1 MEDSQS
7 DSQFDLD
14 KDVKRHRS
22 AHIPAGSDALN
33 KIFPKD
39 KSTID
44 NTNPNHKT
52 NNDLFRIKSSSI
64 FAYQEFDRF
73 SSFCDNEEKLNDEV
87 KNNQSEGN
95 NKDEYNNCSTSFS
108 VEINE
113 ESQHSA
119 NCLKRKSAID
129 VLPNLSQYLQF
140 QNQVLEGG
148 PNFDNTNGGTG
159 VNFDEFVNN
168 YINSDNRRRNTQKI
182 NRNYFN
188 AFFDEKK
195 NNQKN
200 NQEQINNFE
209 NRKKSNSLIF
219 FKGYNNY
226 NNRMN
231 LFNNN
236 FCMNQ
241 PFNGNNIEDM
251 KDKNEIVNNEIKNNN
266 EQNDFYIN
274 MNEYNEVVRKKS
286 NSLAVKAN
294 TMLGPAFQIN
304 FPYQQNNKYFPIN
317 SNNMPK
323 SNKYNDLYLN
333 KKSNIYS
340 LCQDQSNCR
349 NLQDQLEKNKNDVH
363 YIKNFLDQIKPNL
376 ISIMTHQF
384 GNYVIQKLLEILI
397 YQENKAL
404 FTEIISLLDQNNSLY
419 SISINNYGTRV
430 IQKTLEKL
438 IESGYTKIETE
449 EINNCLK
456 NLLSKHLYDLCKDK
470 NGNHVYQ
477 KLLKVFSGEK
487 EEINNFLYDYLADI
501 AIDVALLQQGATIFS
516 TAIELGSYNQ
526 KEKLCL
532 KIIPN
537 LDKLINN
544 KYGNYSVQAFIKKL
558 KNENKLIEPIYS
570 YISKNIVD
578 LSKQKFSS
586 NVIDA
591 FIMKED
597 EFSKLLI
604 NDIIK
609 NNQIKD
615 IIKDQYGNYVIQKA
629 MSISDT
635 ETLNK
640 IIEQIKPIIPE
651 LMLSNFG
658 KKVVNKLMQ
667 QYSVVFQND

>member
-44 NTNPNHKT
+44 NANLNHKT

-64 FAYQEFDRF
+64 FAYQEIDRF

-129 VLPNLSQYLQF
+129 VLPNLTQYLQF

-148 PNFDNTNGGTG
+148 PNFENTNGGTG

-188 AFFDEKK
+188 AFFNEKK

-294 TMLGPAFQIN
+294 TMFGPAFQIN